1 MKPYGYSS
9 NRSGVEARAA
19 LRKIDARG
27 ACRRGRMVAYFFQ
40 PFRPRCVWGPGNNAV
55 NCAFITSG
63 LTSPAAQHAI
73 VLKNIRQTQQTAQIV
88 SDSGLISDMAR
99 ANECSVAAARELKSP
114 SSVTVGSVDPQ
125 FTLPVKRPCEKVGK
139 YGAGHVSARSRGTS
153 RRCVKKI

>member
-1 MKPYGYSS
+1 MRPELREEKSTHEVLAAAVGWLLISS
-9 NRSGVEARAA
+9 SHFV
-19 LRKIDARG
+19 LD
-27 ACRRGRMVAYFFQ
+27 VFQ
-40 PFRPRCVWGPGNNAV
+40 WGPGNNAV

-99 ANECSVAAARELKSP
+99 ANECSVAAARELKSAA
-114 SSVTVGSVDPQ
+114 SVTVGSVDPQ